1 MTQHSL
7 DGESRMK
14 GRSTPMRTET
24 IDTTVPRKGPVTAS
38 VSSVDRA
45 LTFLETLAKSNRG
58 MTLADIA
65 RKLRL
70 PKSSAHCILLTLERR
85 GYIYRVPS
93 THRYL
98 FGMRLLNLA
107 QEALGRLE
115 LRARA
120 SGPLRRL
127 LEQTQMTVHMA
138 IYEDG
143 EAVLVEKLEPLTAVK
158 MASHIGRRLDLH
170 CTGVGKALLA
180 YLPDDEINRL
190 RVSRIWARHNEN
202 TIVFNNKLQAELEH
216 IRKVGYSFDN
226 EEDEIG
232 FRCVGAPIFE
242 NDRTVIAAISVAG
255 TTAQITG
262 ATLDSLARIVKD
274 AADEISQRFSIP
286 VNRALE
292 EEFENSRRVV
302 NF

>member
-1 MTQHSL
+1 
-7 DGESRMK
+7 
-14 GRSTPMRTET
+14 MRTET

>member
-1 MTQHSL
+1 
-7 DGESRMK
+7 
-14 GRSTPMRTET
+14 MRTET

-85 GYIYRVPS
+85 GYIYRLPS

-120 SGPLRRL
+120 SGPLRQL

-143 EAVLVEKLEPLTAVK
+143 EAVLVEKLEPPSAVK

-242 NDRTVIAAISVAG
+242 NDRTVKAAISVAG
-255 TTAQITG
+255 TTAQISGT
-262 ATLDSLARIVKD
+262 TLDSLSRIVKD
-274 AADEISQRFSIP
+274 AADEISQRFSNP
-286 VNRALE
+286 VNRTLE

>member
-1 MTQHSL
+1 MV
-7 DGESRMK
+7 
-14 GRSTPMRTET
+14 GRSIAMITET
-24 IDTTVPRKGPVTAS
+24 IDTTVPRKGPATAS

-120 SGPLRRL
+120 SGPLRQL
-127 LEQTQMTVHMA
+127 LARTQMTVHMA

-143 EAVLVEKLEPLTAVK
+143 EAVLVEKLEPPTAVK

-180 YLPDDEINRL
+180 YLPEDEIGRL
-190 RVSRIWARHNEN
+190 RMSRAWARHNEN
-202 TIVFNNKLQAELEH
+202 TIVFNKKLQAELEH
-216 IRKVGYSFDN
+216 IRKAGYSFDN

-232 FRCVGAPIFE
+232 FRCVGAPVFE
-242 NDRTVIAAISVAG
+242 NNRTVIAAISVAG
-255 TTAQITG
+255 TTTQITG
-262 ATLDSLARIVKD
+262 NTLDSLARTVKD
-274 AADEISQRFSIP
+274 TADEISRRFSDP
-286 VNRALE
+286 VSNAVGERQD
-292 EEFENSRRVV
+292 ENWRVV

>member
-1 MTQHSL
+1 
-7 DGESRMK
+7 MK
-14 GRSTPMRTET
+14 T
-24 IDTTVPRKGPVTAS
+24 INLEAVVPKKGPTTAS

-45 LTFLETLAKSNRG
+45 LTCLETLARSNRG
-58 MTLADIA
+58 MTLADVA
-65 RKLRL
+65 RKLKL

-98 FGMRLLNLA
+98 FGMKLLNLA
-107 QEALGRLE
+107 QMALARLE
-115 LRARA
+115 LRVRA
-120 SGPLRRL
+120 SQPLRRL
-127 LEQTQMTVHMA
+127 LEKTRMTVHMA

-143 EAVLVEKLEPLTAVK
+143 EAVLVEKLESPTAVK

-180 YLPDDEINRL
+180 YLPEEEINRL
-190 RVSRIWARHNEN
+190 RTSRALARHNEN
-202 TIVFNNKLQAELEH
+202 TIVFNKKLQAELEH
-216 IRKVGYSFDN
+216 IRKVGYSVDN

-232 FRCVGAPIFE
+232 IRCVGAPIFE
-242 NDRTVIAAISVAG
+242 NNETVIAAISVAG

-262 ATLDSLARIVKD
+262 TTLDSLARTVKD
-274 AADEISQRFSIP
+274 TADEISRRFSDP
-286 VNRALE
+286 VSRAVGE
-292 EEFENSRRVV
+292 RQDDNWRVV

>member
-1 MTQHSL
+1 
-7 DGESRMK
+7 
-14 GRSTPMRTET
+14 MRTEA
-24 IDTTVPRKGPVTAS
+24 IETTVPRKGPVTAS

-85 GYIYRVPS
+85 GYIYRIPS

-98 FGMRLLNLA
+98 FGMRLFNLA
-107 QEALGRLE
+107 QEAIGRIE
-115 LRARA
+115 LRTRA
-120 SGPLRRL
+120 SQPLRRL
-127 LEQTQMTVHMA
+127 LEKTRLTVHMA

-143 EAVLVEKLEPLTAVK
+143 EAVLVEKLEPPTAVK
-158 MASHIGRRLDLH
+158 TASHIGRRLDLH

-180 YLPDDEINRL
+180 YLPEDEINRL
-190 RVSRIWARHNEN
+190 RTSRIWARHNEN
-202 TIVFNNKLQAELEH
+202 TIVFSRKLQAELEH

-242 NDRTVIAAISVAG
+242 NDHAVIAAISVAG
-255 TTAQITG
+255 TTGQITG
-262 ATLDSLARIVKD
+262 TTLDALARTVKD
-274 AADEISQRFSIP
+274 TAGEISQRFSGP
-286 VNRALE
+286 VSKAVGEQQDHNW
-292 EEFENSRRVV
+292 RVV

>member
-1 MTQHSL
+1 
-7 DGESRMK
+7 
-14 GRSTPMRTET
+14 MRTES

-85 GYIYRVPS
+85 GYIYRIPS
-93 THRYL
+93 SHRYL

-120 SGPLRRL
+120 SQPLRQL
-127 LEQTQMTVHMA
+127 LQKTQMTVHMA

-180 YLPDDEINRL
+180 YLPEDEIHRL
-190 RVSRIWARHNEN
+190 RTSRAWSRHNEN
-202 TIVFNNKLQAELEH
+202 TIVFSKKLQAELEH

-242 NDRTVIAAISVAG
+242 NNRAVIAAVSVAG

-262 ATLDSLARIVKD
+262 TTLSSLARTVKD
-274 AADEISQRFSIP
+274 TADEISQRFSDP
-286 VNRALE
+286 VSNTVGE
-292 EEFENSRRVV
+292 QQDDNWRVV

>member
-1 MTQHSL
+1 
-7 DGESRMK
+7 
-14 GRSTPMRTET
+14 MRTET
-24 IDTTVPRKGPVTAS
+24 IETAVPRKGPVTAS

-127 LEQTQMTVHMA
+127 LEKTQMTVHMA

-190 RVSRIWARHNEN
+190 RISRIWARHNEN
-202 TIVFNNKLQAELEH
+202 TIVFSKKLQAELEH

-242 NDRTVIAAISVAG
+242 NDRTVIAAISIAG
-255 TTAQITG
+255 TTRQITG
-262 ATLDSLARIVKD
+262 TTLGSLARTVKD
-274 AADEISQRFSIP
+274 TADEISQRFSGT
-286 VNRALE
+286 VSKVVGERQDDNWQ
-292 EEFENSRRVV
+292 VV

>member
-1 MTQHSL
+1 MANSNLNIAVQ
-7 DGESRMK
+7 RK
-14 GRSTPMRTET
+14 
-24 IDTTVPRKGPVTAS
+24 VPTTAS

-45 LTFLETLAKSNRG
+45 LTCLETLARSNRG
-58 MTLADIA
+58 MSLADIA
-65 RKLRL
+65 RKLNL

-85 GYIYRVPS
+85 GYIYRAPS

-98 FGMRLLNLA
+98 FGKELMNLA
-107 QEALGRLE
+107 QSALARLE

-120 SGPLRRL
+120 SQPLRRL
-127 LEQTQMTVHMA
+127 LEKTHMTVHMA

-143 EAVLVEKLEPLTAVK
+143 EAVLVEKIEPPTAVK

-180 YLPDDEINRL
+180 YLPEEEFNRL
-190 RVSRIWARHNEN
+190 RTSRALARHNEN
-202 TIVFNNKLQAELEH
+202 TIVFTNKLHVELEH

-232 FRCVGAPIFE
+232 IRCVGAPVFE
-242 NDRTVIAAISVAG
+242 NETVIAAISVAG

-262 ATLDSLARIVKD
+262 TTLEPLVRIVRET
-274 AADEISQRFSIP
+274 ADEISQRFFNP
-286 VNRALE
+286 VGTGIE
-292 EEFENSRRVV
+292 ERQDDNWCVV
-302 NF
+302 N

>member
-1 MTQHSL
+1 MAMGAVDIQSVV
-7 DGESRMK
+7 RK
-14 GRSTPMRTET
+14 
-24 IDTTVPRKGPVTAS
+24 KGPTTSS

-45 LTFLETLAKSNRG
+45 LTCLETLAQSNRG

-65 RKLRL
+65 RKLKL

-98 FGMRLLNLA
+98 FGMKLLNLA
-107 QEALGRLE
+107 QMALARLE

-120 SGPLRRL
+120 SQPLRQL
-127 LEQTQMTVHMA
+127 LGKTHMTVHMA

-143 EAVLVEKLEPLTAVK
+143 EAVLVEKLELPTAVK

-170 CTGVGKALLA
+170 CSGVGKALLA
-180 YLPDDEINRL
+180 YLPEDEFNRL
-190 RVSRIWARHNEN
+190 RTSRALARHNEN
-202 TIVFNNKLQAELEH
+202 TIVFTKKLQTELEN
-216 IRKVGYSFDN
+216 IRKNGYSFDN

-242 NDRTVIAAISVAG
+242 NDNVVAAISVAG
-255 TTAQITG
+255 TTAQIT
-262 ATLDSLARIVKD
+262 ANTLGPLAKVVKD
-274 AADEISQRFSIP
+274 TADEISRRFSSPASETIGERQDS
-286 VNRALE
+286 N
-292 EEFENSRRVV
+292 RRVV

>member
-1 MTQHSL
+1 M
-7 DGESRMK
+7 
-14 GRSTPMRTET
+14 PMRTET
-24 IDTTVPRKGPVTAS
+24 TETSVPRKGPVTAS

-85 GYIYRVPS
+85 GYIYRIPS

-98 FGMRLLNLA
+98 FGMQLFNLA
-107 QEALGRLE
+107 QEAIGRLE

-120 SGPLRRL
+120 SQPLRRL
-127 LEQTQMTVHMA
+127 LQKTRLTVHMA

-143 EAVLVEKLEPLTAVK
+143 EAVLVEKLEPPTAVK
-158 MASHIGRRLDLH
+158 TASHIGRRLDLH

-180 YLPDDEINRL
+180 YLPEDEINRL
-190 RVSRIWARHNEN
+190 RISRIWARHNEN
-202 TIVFNNKLQAELEH
+202 TIVFSKKLEAELAH

-232 FRCVGAPIFE
+232 FRCVGAPVFE
-242 NDRTVIAAISVAG
+242 NNRAVIAAVSVVG
-255 TTAQITG
+255 TTAQITQE
-262 ATLDSLARIVKD
+262 TLGSLARNVRH
-274 AADEISQRFSIP
+274 AADEISQHFSNSINP
-286 VNRALE
+286 ALE
-292 EEFENSRRVV
+292 KEFENSQRAV

>member
-1 MTQHSL
+1 MANSNLNIAVQ
-7 DGESRMK
+7 RK
-14 GRSTPMRTET
+14 
-24 IDTTVPRKGPVTAS
+24 VPTTAS

-45 LTFLETLAKSNRG
+45 LTCLETLARSNRG
-58 MTLADIA
+58 MSLADIA
-65 RKLRL
+65 RKLNL

-85 GYIYRVPS
+85 GYIYRAPS

-98 FGMRLLNLA
+98 FGKELMNLA
-107 QEALGRLE
+107 QSALARLE

-120 SGPLRRL
+120 SQPLRQL
-127 LEQTQMTVHMA
+127 LEKTHMTVHMA

-143 EAVLVEKLEPLTAVK
+143 QAVLVEKIEPPTAVK

-180 YLPDDEINRL
+180 YLPEEEFNRL
-190 RVSRIWARHNEN
+190 RNSRALARHNEN
-202 TIVFNNKLQAELEH
+202 TIVFSNKLQVELEH

-232 FRCVGAPIFE
+232 IRCVGAPVFE
-242 NDRTVIAAISVAG
+242 NDTVIAAISVAG

-262 ATLDSLARIVKD
+262 TTLEPLARIVRET
-274 AADEISQRFSIP
+274 ADEISQRFFNP
-286 VNRALE
+286 VRPCIEDRQDDNW
-292 EEFENSRRVV
+292 RVV
-302 NF
+302 N

>member
-1 MTQHSL
+1 
-7 DGESRMK
+7 
-14 GRSTPMRTET
+14 MRTET
-24 IDTTVPRKGPVTAS
+24 IDSAVPRKGPATAS

-120 SGPLRRL
+120 SAPLRRL
-127 LEQTQMTVHMA
+127 LEKTHMTVHMA

-143 EAVLVEKLEPLTAVK
+143 EAVLVEKLEPHTAVK

-180 YLPDDEINRL
+180 YLPEDEINRL
-190 RVSRIWARHNEN
+190 RTSRALARHNEN
-202 TIVFNNKLQAELEH
+202 TIVFSKKLQAELEH

-242 NDRTVIAAISVAG
+242 NSLTVIAAISVAG
-255 TTAQITG
+255 TTTQITG
-262 ATLDSLARIVKD
+262 TSLDSLARTVKD
-274 AADEISQRFSIP
+274 TADEISRRFSDP
-286 VNRALE
+286 VSKAVGERQDDNW
-292 EEFENSRRVV
+292 RVV

>member
-1 MTQHSL
+1 
-7 DGESRMK
+7 
-14 GRSTPMRTET
+14 MRTET
-24 IDTTVPRKGPVTAS
+24 IDATVPKKGPVTAS

-85 GYIYRVPS
+85 GYIYRLPS

-120 SGPLRRL
+120 SGPLRQL
-127 LEQTQMTVHMA
+127 LEHTQMTVHMA

-143 EAVLVEKLEPLTAVK
+143 EAVLVEKLEPPSAVK

-190 RVSRIWARHNEN
+190 RVSRIWARHNDN

-255 TTAQITG
+255 TTAQISGT
-262 ATLDSLARIVKD
+262 TLDSLSRIVKD
-274 AADEISQRFSIP
+274 AADEISQRFSNP
-286 VNRALE
+286 VNRTLE